1 MDLDSLLKAASIHKE
16 VKQIIKPMLKPGI
29 KLYDISQTISNHIRN
44 KLPDELNGG
53 IPFPP
58 CISVSHIM
66 AHHCP
71 SKYKEEIATYNDN
84 IKIDY
89 GVHVDGWIIDSAFS
103 CYFNPK
109 YKVQHDAT
117 YEALINGIKEMGI
130 DACVCDISQTIQE
143 TIESYEISHNGIL
156 YPLQVVN
163 KLSGHGIKRYNIH
176 AKPTISNKNEFC
188 NMDRLK
194 EGIYAIEP
202 FSCILNPNFEHGNQ
216 KNVYELKNINSNSN
230 INSNINSPLYI
241 RLKQMF
247 DNFSFTDS
255 DLEFYKI
262 NPNSNNFKKCVRV
275 LPDFIGTPGDIVCHY
290 EHTIY
295 IDDNKKIDLNII

>member
-1 MDLDSLLKAASIHKE
+1 MNMDLDCLLKAASIHNEIK
-16 VKQIIKPMLKPGI
+16 KIIIPMLKPNV
-29 KLYDISQTISNHIRN
+29 KLYDISQTISNNIRK
-44 KLPDELNGG
+44 KLPEHLNMG

-89 GVHVDGWIIDSAFS
+89 GVHYNGWIIDSAFS
-103 CYFNPK
+103 YYFNQK
-109 YKVQHDAT
+109 YSTQHKAT

-143 TIESYEISHNGIL
+143 IIESYEISHNKNI

-163 KLSGHGIKRYNIH
+163 NLSGHGISQYNIH
-176 AKPTISNKNEFC
+176 TKPTIGNKNEFC
-188 NMDRLK
+188 NMERLK

-202 FSCILNPNFEHGNQ
+202 FSCILNPNFQYGSQN
-216 KNVYELKNINSNSN
+216 NVYELKNISIN
-230 INSNINSPLYI
+230 INNNALYK
-241 RLKQMF
+241 RLKNIF
-247 DNFSFTDS
+247 GNFSFTDS

-262 NPNSNNFKKCVRV
+262 NPNSDNFKKCVNV

-295 IDDNKKIDLNII
+295 IDNNKKIDLNII

>member
-1 MDLDSLLKAASIHKE
+1 MNIDLDSLLKAASIHKE
-16 VKQIIKPMLKPGI
+16 VKTLITPMLKPGV
-29 KLYDISQTISNHIRN
+29 KLYDISQTISNHIRK
-44 KLPDELNGG
+44 KLPNELNGG

-58 CISVSHIM
+58 CISISHIM

-71 SKYKEEIATYNDN
+71 SKDKQEIATYNDN

-89 GVHVDGWIIDSAFS
+89 GVHCNGWIIDSAFS
-103 CYFNPK
+103 CYFNPQ
-109 YKVQHDAT
+109 YNIQHKAT

-143 TIESYEISHNGIL
+143 IIESYEISHNKKV

-163 KLSGHGIKRYNIH
+163 NLSGHGISQYNIH
-176 AKPTISNKNEFC
+176 TKPRIRNKNEFC
-188 NMDRLK
+188 NMERLN

-202 FSCILNPNFEHGNQ
+202 FSCILNPDFTYRSQ
-216 KNVYELKNINSNSN
+216 SNVYELNNNINNA
-230 INSNINSPLYI
+230 LYKT
-241 RLKQMF
+241 LKQLF
-247 DNFSFTDS
+247 GNFSFTDS

-262 NPNSNNFKKCVRV
+262 NPKSDNFKKCVKV

-295 IDDNKKIDLNII
+295 IDNNKKIDLNNI